1 MHIEHVLQDYISNQ
15 TNYAV
20 LISGNWGAGKT
31 FYIKHKLFSQIE
43 NIEKAQSGRHFQPI
57 HVSLFGIDS
66 IEELQKQMFLEAFPI
81 TQDKVFTY
89 PAKFLKATFRAF
101 LTFESLGSIN
111 IDDYIKDLKIPPE
124 DFLNFDRMVFF
135 FDDLERKGKNLDYAT
150 LLGFMNNLVENLDA
164 KVILVSNENKIKDVK
179 YRELKEKLV
188 GLVYEFSPEFESI
201 KDEIIKTRY
210 HEDSAYIDFLN
221 GIPDVLD
228 DMTDHYE
235 GNLRT
240 LIFSLDTLHSIFT
253 KLFDEITNPESLINQ
268 KLENIVKFILVISIE
283 FRNGNISN
291 RFSDLDNVNNYF
303 EDLPW
308 TEITNHSDSTRGNES
323 TTDKNKSYR
332 QLFREKYYNGSY
344 DEFRLYKSVYHFITG
359 RTPIDPEKLIK
370 EIKEVYHISNGEVL
384 PQYHLLKRLQ
394 YFDCFKLSDAEYS
407 QLTSEMIDFA
417 KNGDYAFGNYYKIF
431 EYAVRFDN
439 ILSLDLE
446 IIERKI
452 LSGVKK
458 AKIKQEYIYRLE
470 ENINIFPRPEY
481 GTGSLKA
488 IREAEIR
495 ANNVLG
501 SVLEGERL
509 KETLELIYIKQWNKI
524 TKLIS
529 DEYRYTPIFHL
540 ASAYKVFLAL
550 NGSSH
555 QEIFDFSTA
564 FANRYED
571 GRLERLKIEREFL
584 SDFIKRIDPEKKIR
598 QKKTLKNQLLRKMYD
613 RLKNAVDKMN
623 L

>member
-1 MHIEHVLQDYISNQ
+1 MHIEHVLRDYITNQ
-15 TNYAV
+15 TNYAI
-20 LISGNWGAGKT
+20 LITGKWGAGKT
-31 FYIKHKLFSQIE
+31 FYIKHKLFAQIE
-43 NIEKAQSGRHFQPI
+43 QIEKAQSGRHFQPI

-81 TQDKVFTY
+81 NQDKVFTY
-89 PAKFLKATFRAF
+89 PVKFLKATSRAF
-101 LTFESLGSIN
+101 LSFMNLGN
-111 IDDYIKDLKIPPE
+111 LDDYIEDLKIPPE

-150 LLGFMNNLVENLDA
+150 LLGFINNLVENLDS
-164 KVILVSNENKIKDVK
+164 KVILVSNENKINDVK

-201 KDEIIKTRY
+201 RDEIIKTRY
-210 HEDSAYIDFLN
+210 NEDSAYIDFLN
-221 GIPDVLD
+221 GIKDVLD
-228 DMTDHYE
+228 DMTDHYD

-359 RTPIDPEKLIK
+359 RTPIDPKKLIK

-417 KNGDYAFGNYYKIF
+417 KNGDYAFGNYHKVY

-439 ILSLDLE
+439 LLSLDLDVLE
-446 IIERKI
+446 NNI
-452 LSGVKK
+452 LSGVKTAK
-458 AKIKQEYIYRLE
+458 MKQQYIDRLAENMNIFSKPEYSTGALKTIRVAEIEANNDLGNVLEKEKIKE
-470 ENINIFPRPEY
+470 
-481 GTGSLKA
+481 S
-488 IREAEIR
+488 
-495 ANNVLG
+495 
-501 SVLEGERL
+501 
-509 KETLELIYIKQWNKI
+509 LELIYDKQWEKI
-524 TKLIS
+524 TKLIK
-529 DEYRYTPIFHL
+529 DDYRSSPIFHF
-540 ASAYKVFLAL
+540 ASPYKVFLAL

-555 QEIFDFSTA
+555 QEIFNFTLLLI
-564 FANRYED
+564 NRYED
-571 GRLERLKIEREFL
+571 EKFERLKIERDFL
-584 SDFIKRIDPEKKIR
+584 TTFLKWIDPSKKIR
-598 QKKTLKNQLLRKMYD
+598 QKKTLKNQLFRMMYD
-613 RLKNAVDKMN
+613 RLNSALEKMN
-623 L
+623 T

>member
-1 MHIEHVLQDYISNQ
+1 MHIEHVLRDYITNQ
-15 TNYAV
+15 TNYAI
-20 LISGNWGAGKT
+20 LITGKWGAGKT
-31 FYIKHKLFSQIE
+31 FYIKHKLFAQIE
-43 NIEKAQSGRHFQPI
+43 QIEKAQSGRHFQPI

-81 TQDKVFTY
+81 NQDKVFTY
-89 PAKFLKATFRAF
+89 PVKFLKATSRAF
-101 LTFESLGSIN
+101 LSFMNLGN
-111 IDDYIKDLKIPPE
+111 LDDYIEDLKIPPE

-150 LLGFMNNLVENLDA
+150 LLGFINNLVENLDS
-164 KVILVSNENKIKDVK
+164 KVILVSNENKINDVK

-201 KDEIIKTRY
+201 RDEIIKTRY
-210 HEDSAYIDFLN
+210 NEDSAYIDFLN
-221 GIPDVLD
+221 GIKDVLD
-228 DMTDHYE
+228 DMTDHYD

-253 KLFDEITNPESLINQ
+253 KLFDEILNPESLINQ

-291 RFSDLDNVNNYF
+291 RLSDLDNVNNYF

-323 TTDKNKSYR
+323 TAEKNKTYR

-344 DEFRLYKSVYHFITG
+344 DAFRLYKSVFHFITG
-359 RTPIDPEKLIK
+359 RIPIAPEKLIN
-370 EIKEVYHISNGEVL
+370 EIKEVYHIIDGEVL
-384 PQYHLLKRLQ
+384 PQYKLIERLR
-394 YFDCFKLSDAEYS
+394 YFDCF
-407 QLTSEMIDFA
+407 QLTDYEYKHFTREMIDFA
-417 KNGDYAFGNYYKIF
+417 KNGEYEFGNYHRVY
-431 EYAVRFDN
+431 EYAVRFGN
-439 ILSLDLE
+439 ILSLDLDVLK
-446 IIERKI
+446 RNI
-452 LSGVKK
+452 LSGIKK
-458 AKIKQEYIYRLE
+458 AKMKQQYIYRLA
-470 ENINIFPRPEY
+470 ENMATFSKPEY
-481 GTGSLKA
+481 NTGTLKT

-495 ANNVLG
+495 ANTVLG
-501 SVLEGERL
+501 SALERESL
-509 KETLELIYIKQWNKI
+509 KETLELIYIKRWNKI

-598 QKKTLKNQLLRKMYD
+598 QKKTLKNQLLRKMHD
-613 RLKNAVDKMN
+613 RLKIAVDKMN